1 MVTNIFAQYTNMNI
15 SARNTPNWIFLHE
28 EKKIKQ
34 QCSFDKISAT
44 TILEVIVGPFSAAPL
59 RLSSHQYG
67 GGNKSIVLNNWTL
80 PFYKISAITILY
92 HTPCFATMLLSSVPE
107 LQHFRTHKL
116 MVTLICLSVQFQS
129 DSSWKPILRQD
140 RWASQ
145 VWSTSQVC
153 FCIVF
158 TIQDF
163 NICLSRAA
171 WHRKRPDQH
180 FFQESCSRKCL
191 FADTQCCCDFNWVC
205 FTMLLLKLCDCML
218 ISFRTHDETLGFLL
232 PLIAAGFKVQVSLCG
247 LLTGWYLE
255 N

>member
-80 PFYKISAITILY
+80 PFYKISATTIPY
-92 HTPCFATMLLSSVPE
+92 HTPWFATMLLSSVPE

-180 FFQESCSRKCL
+180 FLQESCASKCL
-191 FADTQCCCDFNWVC
+191 FADTQCLHSWQSGNLTNLDV
-205 FTMLLLKLCDCML
+205 L
-218 ISFRTHDETLGFLL
+218 HL
-232 PLIAAGFKVQVSLCG
+232 PFQPAILNAIILQEEDA
-247 LLTGWYLE
+247 LLTNMKLPYHLWCILWLGS
-255 N
+255 